1 MYRYFEQVGLN
12 VEETRRS
19 IAEARD
25 RKLAEVRALRE
36 QAEHEARRAEERLA
50 RVRRDYADGRLDAED
65 WRDFRAE
72 LGAERDAA
80 RAEAERLA
88 TQLRDVERWGAV
100 KDAETETL
108 RRLSEIRAVIAGEVR
123 HADGL
128 DAVRAA
134 LARTF
139 ERFVIRRQ
147 APRVHVELVADAQL
161 VIEPVVREH
170 ALSGYSVIRR
180 ARWSAPADELAADDL
195 RPAGQS
201 PRVSR
206 TSAGPCGRNVG

>member
-1 MYRYFEQVGLN
+1 M
-12 VEETRRS
+12 
-19 IAEARD
+19 
-25 RKLAEVRALRE
+25 RALRE

-50 RVRRDYADGRLDAED
+50 RVRRDYTDGRLDAED
-65 WRDFRAE
+65 WREFRAE

-100 KDAETETL
+100 KDAEAETL

-123 HADGL
+123 DADGL
-128 DAVRAA
+128 EAVRAA

-139 ERFVIRRQ
+139 EHFVIRRR

-161 VIEPVVREH
+161 IIDPVVREH
-170 ALSGYSVIRR
+170 ALSGYS
-180 ARWSAPADELAADDL
+180 ENL
-195 RPAGQS
+195 RPILRREPLGGS
-201 PRVSR
+201 D
-206 TSAGPCGRNVG
+206 RNVREEPPMFGPIEVLQRA

>member
-1 MYRYFEQVGLN
+1 MRMRRSDGAADQRRLRDVLLQRTQQARPRLLLDPHLRRVDIDSAVYRYFEQVGLN

-88 TQLRDVERWGAV
+88 TQLHDVERWGAV

-108 RRLSEIRAVIAGEVR
+108 RRLSEIRAVIASKT
-123 HADGL
+123 
-128 DAVRAA
+128 
-134 LARTF
+134 AR
-139 ERFVIRRQ
+139 
-147 APRVHVELVADAQL
+147 
-161 VIEPVVREH
+161 
-170 ALSGYSVIRR
+170 
-180 ARWSAPADELAADDL
+180 
-195 RPAGQS
+195 
-201 PRVSR
+201 SR
-206 TSAGPCGRNVG
+206 GRGPGGF